1 MYLYKISIKRMLPTE
16 VLMKT
21 NECQYVQQALCQMR
35 LTGEVRHDE
44 EERCYLENGLDRR
57 DANDDCRKYS
67 CEYF

>member
-1 MYLYKISIKRMLPTE
+1 
-16 VLMKT
+16 MKT